1 MKHLKTYKSFESTYQ
16 YSDEVLKD
24 IQDMIIELNDSGRIS
39 AKVISSHFGTLTKT
53 NQGGR
58 TYKDYVGFFVK
69 GTYDMDGFNFSEI
82 EDYVFRIKDY
92 LGDKYRECS
101 ALFQDQ
107 YDMGDSVYREL
118 IDLDSPKVVDSIRE
132 REIKNLI
139 IQIEVNKTK
148 VLESSN
154 YVDTIIANLKDI
166 CFELNDTGIRTEC
179 SHNVPSKK
187 YAPLPG
193 QREHIS
199 VGLEEEYSDDYK
211 EEITFGKVE
220 DVIFRIINYMKSCGW
235 KPSYVIFD
243 GESHH
248 IEHREEALEYF
259 MKNFKSNYVLGGLK
273 IDFIRE

>member
-39 AKVISSHFGTLTKT
+39 ASVVPSQKFGT
-53 NQGGR
+53 
-58 TYKDYVGFFVK
+58 YVGFFVK
-69 GTYDMDGFNFSEI
+69 GADDMGGFYFGEI

-92 LGDKYRECS
+92 LGTRYRECS

-107 YDMGDSVYREL
+107 YDNMDHSIDREL
-118 IDLDSPKVVDSIRE
+118 VDLDNPKTLDSIRG

-139 IQIEVNKTK
+139 IQIEMNKTK

-154 YVDTIIANLKDI
+154 YVGTIISDLEDI
-166 CFELNDTGIRTEC
+166 CLELNDMGVRTVC
-179 SHNVPSKK
+179 KHNVPNTK

-220 DVIFRIINYMKSCGW
+220 DVIFRILNYMKSCGW

-243 GESHH
+243 GESYH
-248 IEHREEALEYF
+248 IEHRESAIEYF
-259 MKNFKSNYVLGGLK
+259 INNFKSNYVLGGLQ